1 MTSYLSDGDRINRR
15 INLQR
20 SLTSMLL
27 MRTSA
32 CNGNFSPQKRRTL
45 ASSLYLIVI
54 LNCLWC
60 LLESAERA
68 VKTLKLL
75 NSLSHCS
82 LSASNLISVSLR
94 DENEIIF
101 ALSRMCDWHSLQFAL
116 FFFLMLHKVHK
127 SSCFHLFIL
136 LLLFIVSLFLFFYW
150 KWKCIWSYLLH
161 TLPRFLPLHEVYV
174 YSTFYAINTSDY
186 TNNRRLSQF
195 ARSRI

>member
-1 MTSYLSDGDRINRR
+1 MGTFPHRREEPWLLLFIWLSFLTASGAFWSRQNAPWKPWSYWTAWVTAHC
-15 INLQR
+15 QR
-20 SLTSMLL
+20 ATWFQFPWGMKMKLFLRSVGCVIDTAYSLH
-27 MRTSA
+27 
-32 CNGNFSPQKRRTL
+32 F
-45 ASSLYLIVI
+45 
-54 LNCLWC
+54 
-60 LLESAERA
+60 
-68 VKTLKLL
+68 
-75 NSLSHCS
+75 
-82 LSASNLISVSLR
+82 
-94 DENEIIF
+94 
-101 ALSRMCDWHSLQFAL
+101 